1 MLLADVVA
9 TSAAVAATRS
19 RKQKVAALADRLAQ
33 MSSEEVEIGARYLA
47 GLTTQD
53 RLDVGWRLLGDIEVA
68 PAAEAT
74 LTLTAVDAA
83 LEELTTISGTGARSA
98 RRALLERLLGVA
110 TVEEQ
115 VFLRGLMLGELRQ
128 GALAG
133 IVAQA
138 IAAAWDVPEPA
149 VRRALLLHADVGAVA
164 AAAQGGGVGALDAFR
179 LELFRPLA
187 PMLASTSAGVGDA
200 MEGLSEALVE
210 HKLDGAR
217 IQVHR
222 RGDDIAIYTRN
233 LRDITARVPDVTA
246 AVQALPVTSVVLDGE
261 VLVLRDDGR
270 PLAFAETMSRFGS
283 DDAEALAAA
292 AALRPFFFDVIHLDG
307 EDLLDEPLARRREAL
322 VHAAPDA
329 RIPGRVV
336 GSVAEA
342 DAVLTEALDAGHEG
356 VMVKTLTAPYEAGR
370 RGSAWRKVKPVHTLD
385 LVVLAVEWGS
395 GRRRGWLSNLHL
407 GARDP
412 DGGGF
417 VMLGKTFKGMTDA
430 MLQWQTERF
439 LALETGRDGHIVHVR
454 PEQVVEIAVDG
465 VQASSRYPGGVTLR
479 FARVKRYR
487 DDKTAGEADTL
498 DAVRALR
505 RG

>member
-9 TSAAVAATRS
+9 TSAAVGATRS
-19 RKQKVAALADRLAQ
+19 RKQKVTELADRLAA
-33 MSSEEVEIGARYLA
+33 MSPEEVHIGAGYLA
-47 GLTTQD
+47 GLVRQE
-53 RLDVGWRLLGDIEVA
+53 RLDVGWRMVGDLDVA
-68 PAAEAT
+68 AADEPS
-74 LTLTAVDAA
+74 LTLADVDEA
-83 LEELTTISGTGARSA
+83 LEELTTISGAGSRAA
-98 RRALLERLLGVA
+98 RRNVLERLFGAA
-110 TVEEQ
+110 TNAEQ
-115 VFLRGLMLGELRQ
+115 VFLRGLILGELRQ

-138 IAAAWDVPEPA
+138 IATAWDVPEAA
-149 VRRALLLHADVGAVA
+149 VRRALLLHADLGAVA
-164 AAAQGGGVGALDAFR
+164 AAAQSGGEESLAAFG

-187 PMLASTSAGVGDA
+187 PMLASTSNGVEDA
-200 MEGLSEALVE
+200 MEGLDEALVE

-222 RGDDIAIYTRN
+222 SGDDVAVYTRN
-233 LRDITARVPDVTA
+233 LRDITARVPDVVA
-246 AVQALPVTSVVLDGE
+246 AVRALPVQSVVLDGE
-261 VLVLRDDGR
+261 VLVLREDGR
-270 PLAFAETMSRFGS
+270 PQAFQDTMSRFGS

-322 VHAAPDA
+322 ERAAPDQ

-336 GSVAEA
+336 T
-342 DAVLTEALDAGHEG
+342 DAAGAGGVLAEALDAGHEG
-356 VMVKTLTAPYEAGR
+356 VMVKSLGSTYEAGR
-370 RGSAWRKVKPVHTLD
+370 RGAAWRKVKPVHTLD
-385 LVVLAVEWGS
+385 LVVIAVEWGS

-407 GARDP
+407 AARDA
-412 DGGGF
+412 DSGEF

-439 LALETGRDGHIVHVR
+439 LELETGREGHVVHVR

-465 VQASSRYPGGVTLR
+465 VQASTRYPGGVTLR

-487 DDKTAGEADTL
+487 EDKTAAEADTL
-498 DAVRALR
+498 DMVRALR
-505 RG
+505 R